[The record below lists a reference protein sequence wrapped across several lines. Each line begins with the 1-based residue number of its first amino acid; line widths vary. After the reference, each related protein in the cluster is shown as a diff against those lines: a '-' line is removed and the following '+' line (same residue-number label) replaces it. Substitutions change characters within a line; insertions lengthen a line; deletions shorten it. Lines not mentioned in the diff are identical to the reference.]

1 MTVSKISYGKAFG
14 KFEYWK
20 IKLTEYCDILFK
32 KMQGKKL
39 IVFFFMFFILV
50 KDNFIHTEYP

>member
-1 MTVSKISYGKAFG
+1 MGKLLA
-14 KFEYWK
+14 KFEIWK

-32 KMQGKKL
+32 KIQGKKL
-39 IVFFFMFFILV
+39 IVFFFVFFILV